1 MDKTD
6 TILITFFSILFLGMF
21 TLLGYLI
28 AERNY
33 KIEAVDRGFA
43 HYDVKNDGSTTFKWN
58 K

>member
-6 TILITFFSILFLGMF
+6 TILITILSVLFCGAFLI
-21 TLLGYLI
+21 LGYTI
-28 AERNY
+28 AEEKY
-33 KIEAVDRGFA
+33 HIEAVDRGFA